1 MGNFHINQVITD
13 RQDASL
19 SLFFKDITRYKVL
32 TLEEEL
38 DLADKIKQGDKKAL
52 DRLVSANL
60 RFAVSVA
67 KQYQGKGI
75 PLVDLIQEASKGLI
89 EAAKKYDASKGF
101 KFISYAIWW
110 IRQAITQAL
119 TKQSRTVRVPM
130 NQVLTYSKINKAS
143 NELEQQNCR
152 FPSNEEIANKMD
164 MDVDKINLTMA
175 SITHSTSLNT
185 PIKAD
190 EVGCLEDL
198 IPNANAEDS
207 DQDIIDKDLSKELNV
222 ILDRLPYRESDVVR
236 MYFGLG
242 TIEMTL
248 DEISYRLGVTY
259 ERVRQ
264 LYRSGINILK
274 NEYGDDIKQLFNDL
288 SSR

>member
-1 MGNFHINQVITD
+1 
-13 RQDASL
+13 
-19 SLFFKDITRYKVL
+19 
-32 TLEEEL
+32 
-38 DLADKIKQGDKKAL
+38 
-52 DRLVSANL
+52 
-60 RFAVSVA
+60 
-67 KQYQGKGI
+67 
-75 PLVDLIQEASKGLI
+75 LIQEASKGLI

-207 DQDIIDKDLSKELNV
+207 DQNIIDKDLSKELNV